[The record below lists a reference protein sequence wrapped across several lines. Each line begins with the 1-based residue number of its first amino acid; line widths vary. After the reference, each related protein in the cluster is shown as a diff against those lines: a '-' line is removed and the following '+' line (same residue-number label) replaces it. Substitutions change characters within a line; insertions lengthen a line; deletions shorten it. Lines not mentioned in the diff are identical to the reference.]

1 MPFVHDMHPM
11 RIRGAMIN
19 GPRCGL
25 RFEIAARRSVD
36 EESIRMKP
44 YLSGDDGVKLAV
56 THTNAVD
63 TGKATHPVAKVRKIS
78 MTIGT

>member
-1 MPFVHDMHPM
+1 M
-11 RIRGAMIN
+11 
-19 GPRCGL
+19 
-25 RFEIAARRSVD
+25 D

-63 TGKATHPVAKVRKIS
+63 TGKATHPVAKVRKIR

>member
-1 MPFVHDMHPM
+1 MGRVVDYDLKL
-11 RIRGAMIN
+11 
-19 GPRCGL
+19 PRDG
-25 RFEIAARRSVD
+25 RPD

-44 YLSGDDGVKLAV
+44 YLSGDDGVKLVV

-63 TGKATHPVAKVRKIS
+63 TGKATHPVAKVRKIR

>member
-1 MPFVHDMHPM
+1 MGRVVDYDLKS
-11 RIRGAMIN
+11 
-19 GPRCGL
+19 L
-25 RFEIAARRSVD
+25 RDGRPD

-63 TGKATHPVAKVRKIS
+63 TGKATHPVAKVRKIR